1 MLWGCTYVAEE
12 YIWYVV
18 LVLYSVEGKVCFGV
32 VRSSRIR
39 TVFGGGLGNSV
50 EGRVIRVTRLVC
62 CLSKQ
67 PSARIYPFMGTPPKH
82 YYFLSLSHV

>member
-1 MLWGCTYVAEE
+1 MGLHITVE

-18 LVLYSVEGKVCFGV
+18 VILYSVEGKVCFGV

-50 EGRVIRVTRLVC
+50 EGRVIRVTRWC
-62 CLSKQ
+62 AAYPNSPRRAFILSWELLLN
-67 PSARIYPFMGTPPKH
+67 ITIF
-82 YYFLSLSHV
+82 FSHV